1 MQKGTENYE
10 TDMVLVADNHM
21 KSAGMD
27 EHLVDPIEDPLVR
40 GTDKPDG

>member
-1 MQKGTENYE
+1 
-10 TDMVLVADNHM
+10 MVLVADNHM

-27 EHLVDPIEDPLVR
+27 EYLVDPIEDHLVH